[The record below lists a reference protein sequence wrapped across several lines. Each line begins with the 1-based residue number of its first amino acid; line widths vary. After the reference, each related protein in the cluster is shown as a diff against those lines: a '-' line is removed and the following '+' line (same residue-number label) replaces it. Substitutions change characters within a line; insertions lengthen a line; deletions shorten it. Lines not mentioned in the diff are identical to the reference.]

1 MTNAVGYW
9 VHSWDAVAVQIGPL
23 PLRWYGIMYIIGFGV
38 AYFLLVRRQRAGR
51 LWLPSRYAVQDM
63 LFYGFC
69 GVLAGG
75 RLGHC
80 LFYEAG
86 HYLGAPWEIV
96 MVWKGGMSSHGGF
109 IGVMIALALFA
120 RAYRVPFLNVLDNA
134 VLAAAPGLFFGR
146 LGNFINAE
154 LCGRVTHVPWAVIFP
169 NVDYQPRHPVQ
180 LYQAVME
187 GAVTFAV
194 LAIVGRKERRLG
206 LLSGLFAVVYAA
218 GRIFTER
225 YREPSPVLEGP
236 LGLGMTQ
243 GQFLSLFV
251 LGIGIGLLVYSARNR
266 KHGS

>member
-1 MTNAVGYW
+1 
-9 VHSWDAVAVQIGPL
+9 
-23 PLRWYGIMYIIGFGV
+23 
-38 AYFLLVRRQRAGR
+38 
-51 LWLPSRYAVQDM
+51 
-63 LFYGFC
+63 
-69 GVLAGG
+69 
-75 RLGHC
+75 
-80 LFYEAG
+80 
-86 HYLGAPWEIV
+86 
-96 MVWKGGMSSHGGF
+96 
-109 IGVMIALALFA
+109 LFA